1 MTEIRYVIKVDEGY
15 LNFEYFEQYD
25 GYLVTAHQSPLDAS
39 LVTNAELGYVQKAFK
54 EICWDM
60 SSGVKKTSNYQICK
74 LGITYETA
82 D

>member
-1 MTEIRYVIKVDEGY
+1 MTEIRYVIKVDDGY

-39 LVTNAELGYVQKAFK
+39 LVTETDLDYIQDAFK
-54 EICWDM
+54 GICWDM
-60 SSGVKKTSNYQICK
+60 SGVKKTSNYQICK
-74 LGITYETA
+74 LGITVEEHK